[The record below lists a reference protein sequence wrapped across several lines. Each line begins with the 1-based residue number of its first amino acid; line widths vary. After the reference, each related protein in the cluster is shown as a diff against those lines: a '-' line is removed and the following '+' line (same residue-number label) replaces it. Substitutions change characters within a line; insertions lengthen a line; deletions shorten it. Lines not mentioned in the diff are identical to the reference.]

1 MIIIAGL
8 VMLIAALVAEVA
20 GVEFIDCRGLRALAG
35 AAAPPGLRA
44 LSRKVRWDGIRRSV
58 SKGKPLA
65 KLAAGSGPRLAAGAG
80 GHAHVQR
87 GSEYP

>member
-44 LSRKVRWDGIRRSV
+44 LSRSRAR
-58 SKGKPLA
+58 KP
-65 KLAAGSGPRLAAGAG
+65 
-80 GHAHVQR
+80 
-87 GSEYP
+87 

>member
-8 VMLIAALVAEVA
+8 VILIAAVVAEVA

-35 AAAPPGLRA
+35 AAAPSAPGA
-44 LSRKVRWDGIRRSV
+44 LSTKYARTASGVV
-58 SKGKPLA
+58 SAKGKLRA